1 MINLIIAKN
10 FENLNPQTKK
20 AAEQAVRGFNG
31 FLKNTFQEML
41 HQGRTLNQLQGKMQQ
56 ELGKSDGKI
65 TFLWW
70 LNSEQWQHTQT
81 LARTLMSIAKKFEKL
96 PGRLKNELRDKL
108 NGWSLSAIKELLSAG
123 RDVINKLKHRPTS
136 AAQVRKA
143 KEEAL
148 LLERPLTEE
157 LWQELQESYD
167 LGEGWETIKE
177 ETDKIASQENN
188 SPKYKHALL
197 ALRDLGIAS
206 TKTARK
212 TKSKTANTSSSSEII
227 LELANLAIR
236 NSELKEAL
244 ASAPEEIADSIILQ
258 IKSNENR
265 IKELRV
271 KCPDKLELL
280 DGGSGK
286 AIAELEEQ
294 LIALQEQ
301 NEKLEKQ
308 VRELTAAKAEIVPS
322 STEALEKTA
331 ADLTLLLAQLE
342 QKNDDLKWKL
352 DDLEDTYRNTRV
364 RLEKRI
370 KEKEELAEDNR
381 TLVRKIS
388 ELNQAQWSKDTLI
401 EKLLQLDRIQTLEKP
416 EVGNE
421 VIVIKGNGLGMSGM
435 IKEYSGEVYGIEVT
449 SGNRSKTF
457 FKKAE
462 DFIIRN

>member
-1 MINLIIAKN
+1 
-10 FENLNPQTKK
+10 
-20 AAEQAVRGFNG
+20 
-31 FLKNTFQEML
+31 ML
-41 HQGRTLNQLQGKMQQ
+41 HQGRALNQLQGKMQQ

-81 LARTLMSIAKKFEKL
+81 LARTLMTVAKKFDKL
-96 PGRLKNELRDKL
+96 PARLKNELRDKL

-143 KEEAL
+143 KEEAV

-157 LWQELQESYD
+157 LWQDIQESYD
-167 LGEGWETIKE
+167 LSDGLEKIKQ
-177 ETDKIASQENN
+177 ETDKIASEENHP
-188 SPKYKHALL
+188 PKYKHALL

-206 TKTARK
+206 TKTAKK
-212 TKSKTANTSSSSEII
+212 TQSKTASTSSSSEII

-236 NSELKEAL
+236 NCELKEAL
-244 ASAPEEIADSIILQ
+244 GSAPEEIADSIILQ

-265 IKELRV
+265 IKELRI

-280 DGGSGK
+280 DSDSQK
-286 AIAELEEQ
+286 AIAELEER
-294 LIALQEQ
+294 LIVLKEQ

-308 VRELTAAKAEIVPS
+308 LQELTAAKAEIVAS
-322 STEALEKTA
+322 STEALENIP
-331 ADLTLLLAQLE
+331 ADSTLLLAQLE

-364 RLEKRI
+364 RLEKKI
-370 KEKEELAEDNR
+370 KEKQELAEDNR

-388 ELNQAQWSKDTLI
+388 ELNQAQWGKDTLI
-401 EKLLQLDRIQTLEKP
+401 EKLLQLERIKSLEKP
-416 EVGNE
+416 EVGTE
-421 VIVIKGNGLGMSGM
+421 VIVIKGNDLGISGI
-435 IKEYSGEVYGIEVT
+435 IKEYSGGMYGIEAT
-449 SGNRSKTF
+449 AGNRSKTF

-462 DFIIRN
+462 DFIIIN